1 MAHWIGA
8 VVCAVVAA
16 YTTQG
21 KGKNLPLAS
30 VLAGAAIVL
39 SFKPFSGRGSID
51 DHNDGSK
58 DTEMEMNVN
67 DTTLKEIHVKVNQN
81 SNVAE
86 ATEVLRVPAKDE
98 VTRITLDSV
107 MHLEVHSKKHG
118 EDENENGNSC
128 MVSVLD
134 STSHLNSSRSDAEVK
149 FEKMDHVVNIPQ
161 SCVENKEGEHQSL
174 EVEHIVCAPQESMSE
189 SGSVLEESSPHES
202 SGSSVTKVLTADDSR
217 KEDHRFV
224 EPSQEFD
231 VSESGNVLIT
241 AEQKEEFVESLEEC
255 DVPEF
260 CNLKAEHVEHTSGT
274 NTLHE
279 SVLESLDPVEATN
292 SVGNKELE
300 SVDEV
305 HGFSKED
312 TESSQEPDD
321 VLDIAKATAVKRL
334 ENAVENHHVD
344 NTESQQ
350 SVGSN
355 ECSQPKGISR
365 TLSDTA
371 SSSSTAIDTKDNTST
386 LHSLDQKAS
395 SGSESCASSFSLPSS
410 RVYPE
415 SRSESEPRSPKSY
428 VTVGSYYYEGGE
440 DHTAE
445 SSPIIMSTK
454 SKATSGTM
462 AGAGN
467 NLSASA
473 RAAQEERL
481 QAYDAYLEDP
491 TLSPSIKKQVL
502 RARKIALQR
511 LALG

>member
-39 SFKPFSGRGSID
+39 SFKPFSGSRRSTD
-51 DHNDGSK
+51 DHNDASK

-67 DTTLKEIHVKVNQN
+67 GTTLKEIHVKVNQN
-81 SNVAE
+81 PNVAE
-86 ATEVLRVPAKDE
+86 ATEVLRVPTEDE
-98 VTRITLDSV
+98 VTGVTLNSV

-118 EDENENGNSC
+118 KDENENGNSC

-134 STSHLNSSRSDAEVK
+134 STSHLNSSRSDVDVK
-149 FEKMDHVVNIPQ
+149 FEKVDHVVITPH
-161 SCVENKEGEHQSL
+161 SSVENKEDEHQSL
-174 EVEHIVCAPQESMSE
+174 GVEHIVSAPQESVSE

-202 SGSSVTKVLTADDSR
+202 SGSSVTKVLTADGSR

-224 EPSQEFD
+224 EPSQKFD
-231 VSESGNVLIT
+231 VSESGNMF
-241 AEQKEEFVESLEEC
+241 AEQKEEFVESLEEG

-260 CNLKAEHVEHTSGT
+260 CNLKVEHVDHTSGT
-274 NTLHE
+274 TTLHE
-279 SVLESLDPVEATN
+279 SILESRDFVEVTD

-300 SVDEV
+300 SVDKV
-305 HGFSKED
+305 DDFSKVD

-321 VLDIAKATAVKRL
+321 VLDVAKATAVKRL
-334 ENAVENHHVD
+334 ENAVENHHID
-344 NTESQQ
+344 DAESQQ

-355 ECSQPKGISR
+355 ECAQPKGHSR

-371 SSSSTAIDTKDNTST
+371 SSSSMAIDTKDNTST

-445 SSPIIMSTK
+445 SSPMIMSTK
-454 SKATSGTM
+454 SKSASGTTL
-462 AGAGN
+462 GAGD

>member
-8 VVCAVVAA
+8 VVCALVAA

-39 SFKPFSGRGSID
+39 SFKPFSGRRSTD
-51 DHNDGSK
+51 DHNDASK

-67 DTTLKEIHVKVNQN
+67 GTTLKDIHVKVNQN

-86 ATEVLRVPAKDE
+86 ATKVLRVPAKDE

-107 MHLEVHSKKHG
+107 IHLEVHSKKHG

-134 STSHLNSSRSDAEVK
+134 STSHLNSSRSDVEVK
-149 FEKMDHVVNIPQ
+149 FEKTDHVVIIPQ
-161 SCVENKEGEHQSL
+161 SSVEKKEDEHQSL
-174 EVEHIVCAPQESMSE
+174 EVEHIVCAPQESVSE

-202 SGSSVTKVLTADDSR
+202 SGSSVTKVLIADGSR
-217 KEDHRFV
+217 KENHRFV
-224 EPSQEFD
+224 EPSQEFE
-231 VSESGNVLIT
+231 VSESGNVLI
-241 AEQKEEFVESLEEC
+241 AEQKEEFVESFEEC

-260 CNLKAEHVEHTSGT
+260 CNLKAEHVEHTRGT
-274 NTLHE
+274 TTLHE
-279 SVLESLDPVEATN
+279 GVSESRDLVEVTN

-305 HGFSKED
+305 HDFSKED

-334 ENAVENHHVD
+334 ENAVENHHID
-344 NTESQQ
+344 DTESQQ

-355 ECSQPKGISR
+355 ECSQPKGHSR

-371 SSSSTAIDTKDNTST
+371 SSSSMAIDTKDNTST
-386 LHSLDQKAS
+386 LHSLDQKAL

-445 SSPIIMSTK
+445 SSPMIMSTK
-454 SKATSGTM
+454 SKSTSGTI
-462 AGAGN
+462 AGSGN